1 MASIFNKE
9 SSNQLFIIDFLINPI
24 PNVEIYLR
32 NGNGSDETQEHLQL
46 CGGTSFERRGLD
58 LSDKRGLLD
67 FWRRMKMKLAAV
79 T

>member
-1 MASIFNKE
+1 MIM
-9 SSNQLFIIDFLINPI
+9 
-24 PNVEIYLR
+24 
-32 NGNGSDETQEHLQL
+32 
-46 CGGTSFERRGLD
+46 RGLD

>member
-1 MASIFNKE
+1 MAEIIIME
-9 SSNQLFIIDFLINPI
+9 SQGWIKIILI
-24 PNVEIYLR
+24 
-32 NGNGSDETQEHLQL
+32 L
-46 CGGTSFERRGLD
+46 CGGTGFERRGLD